1 MLKLH
6 VERSKSS
13 SGKHAFRSFYVV
25 VDGKCDKLEVMPK
38 NSRKVKTLYVIGE
51 ASEHDVEVPK
61 GYFAVQLKFIKCLR
75 GRVKGEILVFDS
87 SGALLCRA
95 IYRKLKVRVL
105 GCRDNALVNV
115 LICICSQLK
124 IPVKKYAFIKR

>member
-6 VERSKSS
+6 VERSKSG

-25 VDGKCDKLEVMPK
+25 VDEKCNKLEVIPK
-38 NSRKVKTLYVIGE
+38 SSEKVKPLYVIGE
-51 ASEHDVEVPK
+51 AFEHNVEIPK

-75 GRVKGEILVFDS
+75 GRVKGEILVFNH

-95 IYRKLKVRVL
+95 VYRKLKIRVL
-105 GCRDNALVNV
+105 SCSDRALINV
-115 LICICSQLK
+115 LTCICSQLK
-124 IPVKKYAFIKR
+124 IPVKRYAILKK